1 MVGALHADA
10 KTANLKNLKMPE
22 SWGRMNNKSGY
33 SFADSDEFI
42 FQSPSGLFE
51 QRISVGELKR
61 RAR

>member
-1 MVGALHADA
+1 
-10 KTANLKNLKMPE
+10 
-22 SWGRMNNKSGY
+22 MNNKSGY